1 MQDLTVGIYNIN
13 MCVVSF
19 TVISIDSSVTHSLP
33 ESPLSVNCQ
42 NCARSSYLLR
52 QLEGYWLR
60 WPFQFGD
67 VIYLSVW
74 NNLWLGRLWLDSQS
88 RVRFTHSM
96 GTKIHFLG
104 IKWCVSVHSWGL
116 DCLFN
121 QTLETDCDYCLGLPN
136 YFFALLGQ
144 MVRERFSDLPG
155 TNPASLPPRPLQ
167 GSLANQVE
175 VAGT

>member
-52 QLEGYWLR
+52 QLEGHWLR

-74 NNLWLGRLWLDSQS
+74 MTFDSGDSDLIPKAGLGS
-88 RVRFTHSM
+88 RIRWEQKYT
-96 GTKIHFLG
+96 FLG

-167 GSLANQVE
+167 GSLDNQVK
-175 VAGT
+175 VTGT